1 MYRRGGGRQF
11 LYVRLALLAVVLV
24 AALAFHA
31 SGRTLIVVRIA
42 RYAVIAVL
50 ILGVGAFQRRRR

>member
-1 MYRRGGGRQF
+1 MYRRGGRRQF

-31 SGRTLIVVRIA
+31 SGQTLVLVRVA

-50 ILGVGAFQRRRR
+50 VLGAGAFQRRRR